1 MVNFAKDNAKVAW
14 WASVGSG
21 KTAAAL
27 HAIKELHDD
36 FEIAHVLIIGPGRV
50 IRDVWPDEI
59 RDWGLD
65 LPYVHLT
72 GTPRERADILR
83 GRLPLITFITP
94 DLMPWLRQQYMNRP
108 PPWDTVLIDES
119 SLFAEASTRRWKA
132 LNPFCQVARRVV
144 QLTGT
149 PASNGLL
156 KLWGQMFLLD
166 RGEALGRTKGRFLAT
181 FFEQN
186 PYTQRYELRKG
197 MEGAIHRKVAPLVLR
212 VDAADHMDMPPTIT
226 SNIKVHLTPTLMSQ
240 YKRFETDF
248 LIKLENG
255 GVFAA
260 ANAAS
265 LSGRLRQYCNGA
277 LYDTEHEWHPVHEL
291 KLDALED
298 LLTALDGEPLLLFYQ
313 FVSDAD
319 RIKARFPQAVRLDDK
334 GAMAKWLKGEVPL
347 LIAHPASGG
356 HGLNAHTGGA
366 KHTCYVGLPWSLELY
381 DQSFGRLNGARAK
394 TTSYVHHII
403 VSGTV
408 EERMSEVLS
417 EKRRTQSDLLA
428 AVKRPL
434 TVAAA

>member
-1 MVNFAKDNAKVAW
+1 
-14 WASVGSG
+14 
-21 KTAAAL
+21 
-27 HAIKELHDD
+27 
-36 FEIAHVLIIGPGRV
+36 
-50 IRDVWPDEI
+50 
-59 RDWGLD
+59 
-65 LPYVHLT
+65 
-72 GTPRERADILR
+72 
-83 GRLPLITFITP
+83 
-94 DLMPWLRQQYMNRP
+94 
-108 PPWDTVLIDES
+108 
-119 SLFAEASTRRWKA
+119 
-132 LNPFCQVARRVV
+132 V

-149 PASNGLL
+149 PASNGLM

-186 PYTQRYELRKG
+186 PYTQRYELKKG

-226 SNIKVHLTPTLMSQ
+226 SNIKVHLTPKLMGQ

-248 LIKLENG
+248 LIKLESG

-277 LYDTEHEWHPVHEL
+277 LYDTEHDWHVVHDL

-298 LLTALDGEPLLLFYQ
+298 LLVSLDGEPLLLFYQ
-313 FVSDAD
+313 FVSDGD
-319 RIKARFPQAVRLDDK
+319 RIQARFPQAVRLDDK
-334 GAMAKWLKGEVPL
+334 DAMPRWRRGEVSL

-356 HGLNAHTGGA
+356 HGINIASGP
-366 KHTCYVGLPWSLELY
+366 KHTCYYGLPWSLELY

-408 EERMSEVLS
+408 EEHMSAVLQ
-417 EKRRTQSDLLA
+417 EKARTQADLLQ

-434 TVAAA
+434 TQAA